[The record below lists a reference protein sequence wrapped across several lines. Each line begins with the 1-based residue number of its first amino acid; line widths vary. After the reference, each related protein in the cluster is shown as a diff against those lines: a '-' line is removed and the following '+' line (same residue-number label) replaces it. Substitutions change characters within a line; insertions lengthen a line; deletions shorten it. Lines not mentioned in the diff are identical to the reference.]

1 MTLQNPAPVTVI
13 IPTFNR
19 AGFIAEAIESM
30 LAQRLPPQQLIV
42 SDDGSSDDTA
52 TVVARFGE
60 RVSYV
65 RNDNA
70 GKSAAIN
77 RVMPLVTGE
86 FVWIFDDDD
95 FAYPDAI
102 ERHLSVHRDNP
113 NLGFT
118 FGAHDLGE
126 SGPDGRMKLIPT
138 PPVPAAYFAPIEAQR
153 VNLLKY
159 CAVMLSAC
167 IVRRSALAATLPFR
181 EDLHRSQD
189 YDMLI
194 RLSQAFDFAYTGAST
209 YILRKHEGVRGPAAN
224 QHGSTDRRKVWRDY
238 DRKIGQ
244 SIATSLPLERYLS
257 EPAAT
262 GEGEA
267 GWRRMALI
275 RRAWVMASKAHIEQ
289 LVADLLAASRESD
302 EATALSPDERAC
314 CQSLVDHT
322 YFLMCVLEDPKCLD
336 PLHGLRGRLPGAEIL
351 KALGKGFY
359 WKATEQGGDL
369 RWPDRLRLLKC
380 AASLMLRGAR

>member
-30 LAQRLPPQQLIV
+30 LDQSLPPQQLIV

-52 TVVARFGE
+52 RVVARFGS

-77 RVMPLVTGE
+77 RVMPLVNGE

-224 QHGSTDRRKVWRDY
+224 QHGNTDRRKVWRDY
-238 DRKIGQ
+238 DRKIGL
-244 SIATSLPLERYLS
+244 SIAASLPLERYLS

-262 GEGEA
+262 GDGS
-267 GWRRMALI
+267 WRRMALI
-275 RRAWVMASKAHIEQ
+275 RRAWVMASKAYIEQ

-302 EATALSPDERAC
+302 ETTALSPDERAC
-314 CQSLVDHT
+314 CQSLVDHP

-336 PLHGLRGRLPGAEIL
+336 PLHGLRGRLPGGEIL
-351 KALGKGFY
+351 MAVGKGFY
-359 WKATEQGGDL
+359 WKATEPGGDL

-380 AASLMLRGAR
+380 AASLMLRGAG